1 MIARLERLER
11 LAGLDVTSLTD
22 AGLGG
27 GPPDAATART
37 EPAESASSEEGGV
50 AERSDPEDRSR
61 EAARTGIVAP
71 TATPPEP
78 VVTTEAVTEPAP
90 HAADAGS
97 VDVAML
103 RRGWPS
109 LIEHLGQ
116 IRQPILRA
124 LLESAT
130 VATFD
135 GTTLELAFP
144 PDKRFGVQKVAD
156 RQDELQGALG
166 HLFGIRPAITCVVRE
181 SREPAGGPAVVE
193 LVDEEDTPTD
203 EEALRRV
210 QEMLGA
216 QLAGD
221 VEPA

>member
-1 MIARLERLER
+1 VA
-11 LAGLDVTSLTD
+11 TTD
-22 AGLGG
+22 A
-27 GPPDAATART
+27 A
-37 EPAESASSEEGGV
+37 
-50 AERSDPEDRSR
+50 
-61 EAARTGIVAP
+61 
-71 TATPPEP
+71 
-78 VVTTEAVTEPAP
+78 TEPAP

-156 RQDELQGALG
+156 RQDELQGALD

-193 LVDEEDTPTD
+193 LVEEEDAPTD